1 MEQHWREFEK
11 GILTNIYLN
20 KSYKDFTNIIRT
32 EGKVNKYVYKNVKET
47 DLKELEQLHPFI
59 EVIISSYLGGK
70 VKFKPILVSALL
82 KEITESYY
90 EGEEE

>member
-1 MEQHWREFEK
+1 MKQHWKEFEK
-11 GILTNIYLN
+11 GILTNTYLN

-82 KEITESYY
+82 KEIKESYY

>member
-1 MEQHWREFEK
+1 MEQHWKEFEK
-11 GILTNIYLN
+11 GYMTNTYLN

-32 EGKVNKYVYKNVKET
+32 EGNVNRYVYKNIKET
-47 DLKELEQLHPFI
+47 DLRELEQLHPFCEI
-59 EVIISSYLGGK
+59 LISTYLGGK